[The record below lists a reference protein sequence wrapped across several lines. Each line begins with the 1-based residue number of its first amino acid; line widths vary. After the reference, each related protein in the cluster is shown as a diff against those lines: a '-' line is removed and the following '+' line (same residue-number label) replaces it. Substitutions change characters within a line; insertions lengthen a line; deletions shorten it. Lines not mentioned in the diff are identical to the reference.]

1 MRLTPFSRAL
11 ALVFVGLSAWGLQAA
26 AQTPQEPSI
35 ADAARRNRE
44 EKKAPAKPGTVITND
59 TLSPT
64 VSAPASTTTAPA
76 QTAQSP
82 NPSAPPLPGTESAA
96 PGAEPKSTLTAEETE
111 KLKTEISNMKQQV
124 KEKQNE
130 VDLLKR
136 LLDLDREAL
145 YSKPDYSHDSDGK
158 AKLNSEQEELTLK
171 EEEFAKLKA
180 KLLSIAPRALD
191 APAPAKP

>member
-11 ALVFVGLSAWGLQAA
+11 ALVFVSFSAWGLQAA
-26 AQTPQEPSI
+26 AQTPEEPSI
-35 ADAARRNRE
+35 ADAARRNRQ

-64 VSAPASTTTAPA
+64 VSAPASTTSAPA
-76 QTAQSP
+76 QSVQSP
-82 NPSAPPLPGTESAA
+82 NPSGSSMPGTESAA
-96 PGAEPKSTLTAEETE
+96 PEMEPKSTLTPEETE
-111 KLKTEISNMKQQV
+111 RLKTEISNMKQEV

-130 VDLLKR
+130 VDLLRR

-145 YSKPDYSHDSDGK
+145 YSKPDYSHDTDGK
-158 AKLNSEQEELTLK
+158 AKLDSEQEELKQK
-171 EEEFAKLKA
+171 EEEFSKLKA
-180 KLLSIAPRALD
+180 KLLSIAPQALD

>member
-82 NPSAPPLPGTESAA
+82 NPSGPPLPGTESAA

-158 AKLNSEQEELTLK
+158 AKLNAEQEELTLK

-180 KLLSIAPRALD
+180 KLLSIAPGALD